1 MLGFHVRGSSSK
13 EKINLNE
20 ILICYMLHGTNLW
33 MWADNGQC
41 LEPKKINDAPASNLY
56 YLSDREF
63 FYMETQVVN
72 EVLNSNSESRV
83 QTHVQNLNHP

>member
-1 MLGFHVRGSSSK
+1 MMLGLHVRGSSSK

-63 FYMETQVVN
+63 FYMETTVS
-72 EVLNSNSESRV
+72 EVQAKSVLCSKIYMI
-83 QTHVQNLNHP
+83 